1 MKLTRFFSGLAVLS
15 TMSLAVQA
23 ADLCAGKTPGSF
35 TFYNQEISRDQTLPK
50 PVNQLAVG
58 KPMFALACLTDSVG
72 PQAAGGKQFRV
83 VLYVDGKQMGGVFRP
98 QLSVARKDVIIAID
112 EDFSLAMVDDGNHEF
127 RLQAASE
134 KPTGKLDVTLDL
146 KNDVAYIQQLRKAGY
161 LADGKVQVS
170 K

>member
-1 MKLTRFFSGLAVLS
+1 MQTMNRLFAVLVLS
-15 TMSLAVQA
+15 MPLAAQA
-23 ADLCAGKTPGSF
+23 ADLCAGKTPGTF
-35 TFYNQEISRDQTLPK
+35 TFYDREISRDQPLPA
-50 PVNQLAVG
+50 PVTRLAVG

-83 VLYVDGKQMGGVFRP
+83 VLYVNGKQTGGVFRP
-98 QLSVARKDVIIAID
+98 QLSVPRKEVIIAID
-112 EDFSLAMVDDGNHEF
+112 EDFSLSMVDDGSHEF

-134 KPTGKLDVTLDL
+134 KPTGKIDVTLDL

-161 LADGKVQVS
+161 LADGKVQVV